1 MIIILLI
8 YLIIAVMLGGLAYG
22 ILETKEPDVAH
33 DDDTMCPLV
42 VGSVLWP
49 IAIIVIIG
57 LFVGRYLINIF
68 IKVGHK
74 IASKF

>member
-8 YLIIAVMLGGLAYG
+8 YLIIAVILGGLAYG
-22 ILETKEPDVAH
+22 IIETKQPDVAH

-42 VGSVLWP
+42 VGSILWP
-49 IAIIVIIG
+49 ITIIVIICA
-57 LFVGRYLINIF
+57 FVGRYLINVF